1 MTSDATRN
9 FVWQG
14 LLDMARYQR
23 YYGEL
28 ERRYRRRHQSVRF
41 RPRGI
46 RGRHRTPLVV
56 SIPEIVSSIGGA
68 LVVALVIWDLVHDY
82 GKRLSGLRVA
92 VEGLTNLVHR
102 YRLLWDEVNGGSVSA
117 SIARRRVA
125 EMNDAAL
132 DLVRGMEGV
141 RDDKLNDRCEEEVY
155 RLEAERYAAG

>member
-41 RPRGI
+41 ALGVS
-46 RGRHRTPLVV
+46 GVVTALPLVV

-125 EMNDAAL
+125 ELNDAAL